1 MSDTIDFCV
10 DMATEAELGEHLRCC
25 DALFVPPL
33 SNRVAIDAYAAKI
46 FVNAKRFEAWVNGKL
61 VGLLAVYCN
70 HPVAACAFVTSVSVL
85 SEWQGRGLASGLMAR
100 SIDAMRRLGFTV
112 IELEVKRNNA
122 EAVAL
127 YKKHGFAE
135 GSYRGGSKIMTMA
148 LTGF

>member
-1 MSDTIDFCV
+1 
-10 DMATEAELGEHLRCC
+10 MATEAELKEHLRYC
-25 DALFVPPL
+25 DTLFVPPL

-46 FVNAKRFEAWVNGKL
+46 FVNAKRFEVWVNGKL

-70 HPVAACAFVTSVSVL
+70 HPVAARAFVTSVSVL
-85 SEWQGRGLASGLMAR
+85 PEWRCRGLASSLMAR

-112 IELEVKRNNA
+112 IELEVERSNM

-127 YKKHGFAE
+127 YTKYGFTE
-135 GSYRGGSKIMTMA
+135 GSYRGGSKIMMA